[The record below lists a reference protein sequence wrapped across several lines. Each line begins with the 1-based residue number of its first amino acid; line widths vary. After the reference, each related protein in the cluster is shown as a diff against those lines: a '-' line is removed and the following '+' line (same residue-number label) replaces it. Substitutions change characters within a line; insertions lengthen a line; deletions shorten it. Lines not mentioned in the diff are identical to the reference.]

1 MENSKDNLAR
11 YRGVIQALLA
21 KWAAIPG
28 LEENIRDRVIFDPKH
43 DRYAV
48 IAEGW
53 EDDERVHYIVADL
66 EIIQGKIWIQADNTD
81 LVIARE
87 LEAAGVPRA
96 DIVLGFRPQ
105 SVRGE
110 TEYAVA

>member
-1 MENSKDNLAR
+1 MERVEAKQAR
-11 YRGVIQALLA
+11 YRCAIQSFFAQ
-21 KWAAIPG
+21 WAVIPG
-28 LEENIRDRVIFDPKH
+28 LEENLRERVIFDPKH

-87 LEAAGVPRA
+87 LEAAGVSRS
-96 DIVLGFRPQ
+96 DIVLGFRPS
-105 SVRGE
+105 SVRAE
-110 TEYAVA
+110 TGYAVA